1 MESYQDLSS
10 YSLLQQLLEDLE
22 NFVTIESNRNGNPWI
37 TVSKL
42 SELFYGKYKVSL
54 EEMVKV
60 QGHNDSLRSLF
71 ISSRRF
77 SIYGTPIP
85 QEFYVALFQAAV
97 PGSYHSQARAE
108 GSEELPSRQAQRI
121 LEYRPILVPEIKSVN
136 DLEIALMEII
146 KSLMV
151 NHPKQ
156 FVTIAV
162 LSRKFR
168 DYYGQPIRP
177 VMRGV
182 CPDMKLIDLLQTI
195 LSIHVREVDSD
206 WQITLKAHSVN

>member
-22 NFVTIESNRNGNPWI
+22 NFVVIESNRNGNPWI

-54 EEMVKV
+54 EEMVKI
-60 QGHNDSLRSLF
+60 QGYNNSLRSLF

-97 PGSYHSQARAE
+97 SGSYHSQAGVE
-108 GSEELPSRQAQRI
+108 SSEKLSARPAQRI
-121 LEYRPILVPEIKSVN
+121 SEYRPILVPEIKSVN
-136 DLEIALMEII
+136 DLEIALIEII

-156 FVTIAV
+156 CVTIAV

-177 VMRGV
+177 VMRDV

-195 LSIHVREVDSD
+195 LNLHVQEVNSD
-206 WQITLKAHSVN
+206 WQITLKTY